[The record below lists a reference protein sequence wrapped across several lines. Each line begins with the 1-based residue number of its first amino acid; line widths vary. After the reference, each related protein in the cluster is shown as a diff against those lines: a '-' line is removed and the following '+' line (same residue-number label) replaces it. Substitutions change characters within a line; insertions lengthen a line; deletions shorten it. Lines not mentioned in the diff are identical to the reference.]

1 MKFQTNPASSFYF
14 SETVQ
19 VSSNQ
24 GSINPQQNKN
34 QQPRPL
40 A

>member
-1 MKFQTNPASSFYF
+1 MKFQTNPTPSFYF

-19 VSSNQ
+19 VFSNQ
-24 GSINPQQNKN
+24 SSINPQQNKN
-34 QQPRPL
+34 QRLL